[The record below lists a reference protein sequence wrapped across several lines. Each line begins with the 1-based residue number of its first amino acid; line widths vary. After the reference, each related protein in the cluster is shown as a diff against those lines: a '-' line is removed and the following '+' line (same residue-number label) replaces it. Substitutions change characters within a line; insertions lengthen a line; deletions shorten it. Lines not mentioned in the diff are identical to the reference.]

1 MSRMGRY
8 IFEMQEKEKEREALI
23 HNEQPIS
30 QEEQDEIDK
39 YNQEITHQ
47 PPNQKEYSDE
57 ALERARKGIFGG

>member
-23 HNEQPIS
+23 HNEQSIS

-39 YNQEITHQ
+39 YNQEITDQ
-47 PPNQKEYSDE
+47 PPNI
-57 ALERARKGIFGG
+57 G